1 MTCLRAW
8 RVRKQGGRNDSKT
21 DKQQLHRR
29 QDFVCVH
36 MHVPYVHKAG
46 DGLYMLHVYIYII
59 LIYTCLFC
67 FRFMDGMHTCYAS
80 LEAEVKRTAEMR
92 LALAVWLDLRHI
104 LWCQYFDCGILE
116 VKYCSD
122 LFCHQFAT
130 ATCASYFAS
139 SSKSAP
145 TT

>member
-1 MTCLRAW
+1 MAATTAKQTNSNFTDAKTLYVCICMFHMFTKQAMDYTC
-8 RVRKQGGRNDSKT
+8 
-21 DKQQLHRR
+21 
-29 QDFVCVH
+29 
-36 MHVPYVHKAG
+36 
-46 DGLYMLHVYIYII
+46 YMSIYIYIYII

-92 LALAVWLDLRHI
+92 LGLAVWLDLRHI